1 MSQRRQPL
9 PANAG
14 RKQTPNANE
23 STAHCLSFEAR
34 PTTPESVR
42 KYRKSYFAE
51 PGTRIVHSGLVDDM
65 KAHDMNKKYGV
76 TTKDSDHVTDVMP
89 PRLPSDHALIT
100 QAKLEAVYQ
109 STKREPLGKS
119 YTRGH
124 VYNQSIFGSPPPEV
138 IDTTKELIYATPF
151 NETPDAKA
159 LYKRSHGASD
169 PGEQKNRSY
178 QVPFELSQARFGALK
193 VKDDGGVASA
203 LNPELDEHVSKLT
216 ITSKNVEDMKSTFDQ
231 LGRPRNL
238 GFAKPMGENNDHIFG
253 VKLPKDLASAG
264 ECIQGSYSF
273 EEQQP
278 DADLGRPVN
287 RGWMNATADD
297 RAFGVPSIRSDVA
310 PPQKRSLADAQ
321 NYGDDV
327 MAQELLYPHAYA
339 ALGAKDTEFSQP
351 RTKQYLADL
360 FGRIGYKLPPG
371 VVDRLFAS
379 ASLKSPRGVGIQ
391 SFRDALNDYLDET
404 DDNNPRK

>member
-1 MSQRRQPL
+1 MSQPRRQPL

-14 RKQTPNANE
+14 KKQTPNANE
-23 STAHCLSFEAR
+23 STAHCLNFEAR
-34 PTTPESVR
+34 PGTPEAVR

-65 KAHDMNKKYGV
+65 KVHDMNKKYGV
-76 TTKDSDHVTDVMP
+76 TTKNSDHVQDVMP

-100 QAKLEAVYQ
+100 QAKLDAVYQ

-119 YTRGH
+119 FTRGH
-124 VYNQSIFGSPPPEV
+124 VFNQSIFGSPPPEV
-138 IDTTKELIYATPF
+138 SDTTKELIYTAPF
-151 NETPDAKA
+151 AETAEAKA

-169 PGEQKNRSY
+169 PGEQKHRAY
-178 QVPFELSQARFGALK
+178 AVPFDLAQARFGTLK
-193 VKDDGGVASA
+193 LKDDGGVASV

-216 ITSKNVEDMKSTFDQ
+216 ITSKNVEDMKSTLDQ

-238 GFAKPMGENNDHIFG
+238 GFGRENNEHVFG
-253 VKLPKDLASAG
+253 VKLPKDAAG
-264 ECIQGSYSF
+264 AGDCIQGNYSF

-287 RGWMNATADD
+287 RGWLNATTDD

-310 PPQKRSLADAQ
+310 PPAKRSLADAQ

-327 MAQELLYPHAYA
+327 MAQELLYPQQYA
-339 ALGAKDTEFSQP
+339 MLGVQDTEFGQP
-351 RTKQYLADL
+351 RSKAYLAEL
-360 FGRIGYKLPPG
+360 FAKIGYRLPPP
-371 VVDRLFAS
+371 VVDRLYAAAS
-379 ASLKSPRGVGIQ
+379 AKSPRGVGIQ
-391 SFRDALNDYLDET
+391 SFRDALNDYLDAE
-404 DDNNPRK
+404 DNNT